1 MPVSLVR
8 GEGFK
13 LSIHTQV
20 PNAAFHI
27 NSKPPCRGGNESLF
41 ILPMGGVP
49 LSCETVV
56 TVKKQDRAG
65 VWKPVKHDTF
75 LVEEQYENIPA
86 ALWGK
91 ELSGDGSMIEHALT
105 GVLLTPKETEV
116 YVFPDSPV
124 DLDRMAEEEVD
135 DRRKLLLWLNDR
147 GMELE
152 GDGRIGSLAEN
163 AENLFTEQITFCRDI
178 AVYGEE

>member
-1 MPVSLVR
+1 MNARSPSAWKMPVSLVR

-56 TVKKQDRAG
+56 TVKKAG
-65 VWKPVKHDTF
+65 
-75 LVEEQYENIPA
+75 
-86 ALWGK
+86 
-91 ELSGDGSMIEHALT
+91 
-105 GVLLTPKETEV
+105 
-116 YVFPDSPV
+116 
-124 DLDRMAEEEVD
+124 
-135 DRRKLLLWLNDR
+135 
-147 GMELE
+147 
-152 GDGRIGSLAEN
+152 
-163 AENLFTEQITFCRDI
+163 
-178 AVYGEE
+178 